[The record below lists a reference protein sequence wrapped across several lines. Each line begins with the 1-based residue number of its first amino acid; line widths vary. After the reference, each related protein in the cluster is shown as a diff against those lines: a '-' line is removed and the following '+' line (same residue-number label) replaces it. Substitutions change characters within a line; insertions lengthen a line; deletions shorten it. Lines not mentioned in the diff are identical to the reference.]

1 MSRKGRGF
9 LGLVFVALFSLW
21 LAGVSQAGPGSVQI
35 QTAGDITI
43 KMGAQVRLIPTAEI
57 DRDFG
62 LSDDVDGAKA
72 AEIMPVTGPRSVNS
86 RGHLTEGAGDVKDSY
101 FRNEN
106 RLFFNFA
113 HAQDWDVYMA
123 LEYDTLWARESAD
136 RTDFAAG
143 RQTQQFGI
151 ERLLATF
158 NVPVIYSRIQAGW
171 DARGVDIG
179 YGGLVY
185 GDDDP
190 GVGIVGG
197 MDAVKWAFWYIKKD
211 EDEAGYTQDTTNPLG
226 PATDAM
232 DSDRTFIYGKVAYKL
247 DVAEVEGFWM
257 WDKND
262 QGGKNVDHHFI
273 GLQGNGVFGP
283 AKIQL
288 EGVYGFGD
296 YDAAMPIARCDSKGN
311 CKYKDNFDMGSWA
324 FYGDVAFDLHEQ
336 VGIKKFEVH
345 IGGLYAQGDDDWSDD
360 DLEGWTSAVGIMRFT
375 PAFGS
380 EQSISFDGDNMFGQ
394 VLYSILPAY
403 YGSSLT
409 GGGINGGASFENPG
423 LIMIG
428 GGVKAAWDKWS
439 YKGNVMA
446 MWFDS
451 PEAVEY
457 YYASK
462 GVTGDIDISEF
473 MGIEWNNEL
482 AYKLYKNVTIKG
494 GAAFLFPG
502 SGAKDITQALQAYV
516 KGVSFDDA
524 DDSDDISMRFAAEL
538 IWFF

>member
-9 LGLVFVALFSLW
+9 LGLIFFAVFSLW
-21 LAGVSQAGPGSVQI
+21 LTGLSFAGPGSVQI
-35 QTAGDITI
+35 QTVGDITI

-62 LSDDVDGAKA
+62 LSDDVDGAVA
-72 AEIMPVTGPRSVNS
+72 TTIMPGTGPASANS

-113 HAQDWDVYMA
+113 NGKAWDVYMA
-123 LEYDTLWARESAD
+123 LEYDSLWARETAD
-136 RTDFAAG
+136 RTDFSGG
-143 RQTQQFGI
+143 RQSQQFGI

-158 NVPVIYSRIQAGW
+158 NLPMIHSRLQAGW

-197 MDAVKWAFWYIKKD
+197 MDAMKWAFWYIKKD
-211 EDEAGYTQDTTNPLG
+211 EDEAGYTQGTNNPLG
-226 PATDAM
+226 SANDAI
-232 DSDRTFIYGKVAYKL
+232 DSDRTFIYGKFAYKL
-247 DVAEVEGFWM
+247 AVAEVEAFWM

-273 GLQGNGVFGP
+273 GLQGNGNVGI
-283 AKIQL
+283 ATIQL

-296 YDAAMPIARCDSKGN
+296 YDTANGGPD
-311 CKYKDNFDMGSWA
+311 YDLGSWA
-324 FYGDVAFDLHEQ
+324 FFGDVAFDLHEQ
-336 VGIKKFEVH
+336 VGIKKFQVH
-345 IGGLYAQGDDDWSDD
+345 IGGIYAQGDDDWTDD
-360 DLEGWTSAVGIMRFT
+360 DLEGWAPATGISRFT
-375 PAFGS
+375 PAFGT
-380 EQSISFDGDNMFGQ
+380 EQSISFDGNNMFGQ
-394 VLYSILPAY
+394 ILYSIFPAY
-403 YGSSLT
+403 YGSSLR
-409 GGGINGGASFENPG
+409 GGGINGGAAFDNPG

-446 MWFDS
+446 MWFEES
-451 PEAVEY
+451 EAVEN

-462 GVTGDIDISEF
+462 GVTGDIDISDF

-516 KGVSFDDA
+516 KGVSFDQA